1 MVLAQS
7 QTTEFYCYCCGHKR
21 EDHRKLVRIA
31 TRETIY
37 VDCLKP
43 VGERTSILK
52 IKIVHVCQCS
62 EYKSREDTT
71 EVNLPGE

>member
-1 MVLAQS
+1 MVLAQT
-7 QTTEFYCYCCGHKR
+7 QTFYCYRCGHQR
-21 EDHRKLVRIA
+21 EDHRKMVRIS

-37 VDCLKP
+37 VDCLRP

-62 EYKSREDTT
+62 EYRTKEDTT
-71 EVNLPGE
+71 EVNRPGE